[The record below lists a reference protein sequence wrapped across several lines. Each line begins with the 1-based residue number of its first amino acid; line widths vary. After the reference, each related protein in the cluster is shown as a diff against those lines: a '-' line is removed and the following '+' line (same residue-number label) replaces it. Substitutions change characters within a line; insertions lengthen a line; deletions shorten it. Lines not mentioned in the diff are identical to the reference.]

1 MEIEKLQ
8 EYKELYYKET
18 EYSETMNSKI
28 GTSISI
34 ITLIGS
40 SQIYIWTKIM
50 SLEIIIS
57 PLPIIFFIISLLS
70 LITFV
75 QLLYRF
81 YKSYYGYEYNL
92 FPVKDFLSFTYE
104 TYNLSEYYSTDELN
118 SHIYNNMCKLFIN
131 NAIFNREQ
139 NNRKNINHKK
149 LSTNIIKSVIL
160 VMFSYAIWIL
170 VINKYIF

>member
-1 MEIEKLQ
+1 MEMDKLQ

-18 EYSETMNSKI
+18 DYSETMNSKI

-40 SQIYIWTKIM
+40 AQIYIWSKIM
-50 SLEIIIS
+50 SLDIIIS
-57 PLPIIFFIISLLS
+57 PIPILFFIISLLS
-70 LITFV
+70 LITFF

-92 FPVKDFLSFTYE
+92 FPIKDFISFTNE
-104 TYNLSEYYSTDELN
+104 TYSLSEYYSSDELN
-118 SHIYNNMCKLFIN
+118 SHVYNNMCKLFIE

-139 NNRKNINHKK
+139 NIRKNIYHKK
-149 LSTNIIKSVIL
+149 LSTNLIKSAVLI
-160 VMFSYAIWIL
+160 MISYAIWIL
-170 VINKYIF
+170 VINNYTY